1 MSIIK
6 VTNTLLV
13 IGIQICDV
21 DATTGIITLRMSP
34 DREAIASTISI
45 IQAAYKDAPGLLS
58 ETFMTVI
65 ILDINDNSPV
75 FESNIYRKLISKRDI
90 PKGTNLLK
98 VQATDPDFEEKG
110 KVVYSIATN
119 KAGGTNAELLF
130 QIDSNSG
137 EISRSQSEFAYNGD
151 SLIFHVRASDSGSPA
166 KSSDVLVNFTISLN
180 NAPPFFPLDEYVFNL
195 DENTEKGV
203 VVGEIKANDTDTG
216 LKGQI
221 EYNFLKVL
229 RGDRILNVD
238 LTSGALT
245 LTSVPDHEKHPSHVL
260 EFRASD
266 KGSPPLSV
274 SVIVTVDINDLN
286 DNAPVFIDF
295 SPIVTVDEHTGEN
308 HFIRNVNATDADSAE
323 NGNITYTIKESFQD
337 GENALKVMAL
347 DAVTGVLT
355 TKKNIRFKEFPFF
368 KIKVTATDGGTPP
381 KSTDA
386 FLIVDI
392 IDVNEPPYFQP
403 NETTIPITENT
414 PIGVLVGSIKARDI
428 DKFGNGEL
436 VYTFNETISGSMFML

>member
-6 VTNTLLV
+6 VTNKLLV
-13 IGIQICDV
+13 IGIQICEV

-45 IQAAYKDAPGLLS
+45 IQAAYKDAPGLVS

-65 ILDINDNSPV
+65 IIDISDNPPA

-90 PKGTNLLK
+90 PKGTKLLR
-98 VQATDPDFEEKG
+98 VQATAPDFEEKG

-130 QIDSNSG
+130 QIDSNSE

-151 SLIFHVRASDSGSPA
+151 FLIFHVWASDSGSPA

-180 NAPPFFPLDEYVFNL
+180 NAPPFFPLDEYVFTL
-195 DENTEKGV
+195 DENTEKDV
-203 VVGEIKANDTDTG
+203 VVGEIKANNTDTG

-221 EYNFLKVL
+221 EYSFFNVL
-229 RGDRILNVD
+229 RGDRILNV
-238 LTSGALT
+238 ALT
-245 LTSVPDHEKHPSHVL
+245 LTSIPDHEKHPSHVL

-266 KGSPPLSV
+266 KGSPPLSA
-274 SVIVTVDINDLN
+274 SVIVTVEINDLN

-368 KIKVTATDGGTPP
+368 KIKVIATDGGTPP

-386 FLIVDI
+386 FFIVDI

-436 VYTFNETISGSMFML
+436 VYTFNETISGSMFQL